1 MSSVNNNS
9 NGKSYMPEPTL
20 LDLFNMMQNIS
31 TKEDINDIKTRI
43 DEYKADTIE
52 KFNQIDQKVNVV
64 SSITNENADN
74 IELLQIKVEELKQD
88 QLKSNICVSG
98 VPTNLIQNDNTADL
112 IIAIAKKL
120 DVDINQNQ
128 FTSYSCASNK
138 FIIISFFMLKHKQ
151 LLLRKIRVKK
161 SLMVEEVF
169 GVQSNSQIYL
179 NDHLTPYFNHLYL
192 LARRAKKD
200 GKLAS
205 ASSFNG
211 RIKARK
217 NGNDAPMLITCERQ
231 LLSLIDD
238 EMGESSYE
246 QLDEAMDTSQPTT
259 STAHTTKRQPSNTQR
274 SNRNK
279 KTNKSKTDQSD
290 IERNGRPPKRKAST
304 DDKITPKKTKS

>member
-1 MSSVNNNS
+1 
-9 NGKSYMPEPTL
+9 MPEPTL
-20 LDLFNMMQNIS
+20 LDLFNMMQNNS

-217 NGNDAPMLITCERQ
+217 TATTRRCSSLVRGNYCL
-231 LLSLIDD
+231 
-238 EMGESSYE
+238 
-246 QLDEAMDTSQPTT
+246 
-259 STAHTTKRQPSNTQR
+259 
-274 SNRNK
+274 
-279 KTNKSKTDQSD
+279 
-290 IERNGRPPKRKAST
+290 
-304 DDKITPKKTKS
+304 

>member
-20 LDLFNMMQNIS
+20 LDLFNMMQNNS

-217 NGNDAPMLITCERQ
+217 TATTRRCSSLVRGNYCL
-231 LLSLIDD
+231 
-238 EMGESSYE
+238 
-246 QLDEAMDTSQPTT
+246 
-259 STAHTTKRQPSNTQR
+259 
-274 SNRNK
+274 
-279 KTNKSKTDQSD
+279 
-290 IERNGRPPKRKAST
+290 
-304 DDKITPKKTKS
+304 

>member
-20 LDLFNMMQNIS
+20 LDLFNMMQNNS

-179 NDHLTPYFNHLYL
+179 NDHLTPYFNH
-192 LARRAKKD
+192 RRAKKD